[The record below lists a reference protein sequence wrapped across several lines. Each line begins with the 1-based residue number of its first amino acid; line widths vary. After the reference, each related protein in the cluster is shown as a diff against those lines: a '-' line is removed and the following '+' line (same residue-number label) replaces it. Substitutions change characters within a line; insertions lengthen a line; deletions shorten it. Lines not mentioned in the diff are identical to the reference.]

1 VRNDSSPGRLVVGK
15 WTYFA
20 VTYDAEAAGES
31 VAWYFS
37 APRETPAKVEI
48 ALDRKT
54 SYRNGPVGAEADC
67 LAIGNFNRTM
77 QGHGLDRQFR
87 GEILGLQIFGSRV
100 TGRGAQDLETI
111 RKNQP

>member
-1 VRNDSSPGRLVVGK
+1 M
-15 WTYFA
+15 
-20 VTYDAEAAGES
+20 
-31 VAWYFS
+31 
-37 APRETPAKVEI
+37 EI
-48 ALDRKT
+48 ALERKT